1 MDNPFRDTNLKLLP
15 NSTPK
20 KTPDDLP
27 GTPQSESK
35 SRPEP
40 FSSPESEK
48 QAEYCALVGGII
60 ERARLACGQPPLDP
74 SVEYLPACLAW
85 SEILMGVVPIH
96 RLDDCYLMAMRSRK
110 STAPLNASELCEAWR
125 QLCESERY
133 TPKPNPSAGCPV
145 CNGTGY
151 EWMPAQRASRACGCR
166 KAGAR

>member
-20 KTPDDLP
+20 RMPDDSM
-27 GTPQSESK
+27 GTRVSGNKSE
-35 SRPEP
+35 PEP

-74 SVEYLPACLAW
+74 AVEYIPACLAW
-85 SEILMGVVPIH
+85 SEILMGVVPVH

-110 STAPLNASELCEAWR
+110 SSAPLNASELCEAWR

-133 TPKPNPSAGCPV
+133 TPKPNPSAGCSV
-145 CNGTGY
+145 CNGTGFEY
-151 EWMPAQRASRACGCR
+151 LPTQRASRPCECR
-166 KAGAR
+166 KKGA